1 MSQGGFDYRAGD
13 QVAGSYLVI
22 RPIGLGASAAVYR
35 AKHLARSGHVAL
47 KVMHETDPSGVGKQ
61 RFEREAALVQ
71 KLRHPHVV
79 QLLDYGHTEAG
90 QPFIAFELLEG
101 SSLRQVIKGE
111 APLEPLRIARV
122 ALEVLDALDAAHR
135 LGIVHRDIKPA
146 NIFMSTHGSA
156 RVLDFGLA
164 KALFGE
170 EQELLETL
178 TRTGYR
184 LGTPRYMS
192 PEMARGHRA
201 EEPSDVYSFGL
212 VMAEMIAGSPIV
224 AGNSQIDVLMAHA
237 SADQLALGPAV
248 MSSPFAAVVQRA
260 VAKSLAVRY
269 PSAMQMRA
277 DVVAV
282 AERLEQDG
290 GEQDALSS
298 TLPLDDVP
306 LAELR
311 AGATVPIP
319 PQVPAFAP
327 SPPLPQP
334 QVAPPPARQPE
345 ARPLQDPR
353 PAAHPLRRPPVAVWV
368 AIFAVLALVAALVGY
383 LLGG

>member
-1 MSQGGFDYRAGD
+1 
-13 QVAGSYLVI
+13 
-22 RPIGLGASAAVYR
+22 
-35 AKHLARSGHVAL
+35 
-47 KVMHETDPSGVGKQ
+47 
-61 RFEREAALVQ
+61 
-71 KLRHPHVV
+71 
-79 QLLDYGHTEAG
+79 
-90 QPFIAFELLEG
+90 
-101 SSLRQVIKGE
+101 
-111 APLEPLRIARV
+111 
-122 ALEVLDALDAAHR
+122 
-135 LGIVHRDIKPA
+135 
-146 NIFMSTHGSA
+146 
-156 RVLDFGLA
+156 
-164 KALFGE
+164 
-170 EQELLETL
+170 
-178 TRTGYR
+178 
-184 LGTPRYMS
+184 
-192 PEMARGHRA
+192 
-201 EEPSDVYSFGL
+201 
-212 VMAEMIAGSPIV
+212 
-224 AGNSQIDVLMAHA
+224 MAHA

-282 AERLEQDG
+282 AERLERDG

-311 AGATVPIP
+311 EGATVPIP

-334 QVAPPPARQPE
+334 QVAPPPARQAE
-345 ARPLQDPR
+345 AWPLQDPR
-353 PAAHPLRRPPVAVWV
+353 PAAHPLRRPPVAMWV